1 MVVWP
6 VVYHEWLNSKMT
18 CYCKVHVAMYF
29 CVYMNFILFYTQESY
44 RRTASSVLKTDE
56 NLSASLLKITDL
68 EKALSAAGEK
78 FIFMQKL
85 RDFVSVI
92 CDFLQVWI
100 SYCMPYT
107 FYVN

>member
-1 MVVWP
+1 
-6 VVYHEWLNSKMT
+6 MT
-18 CYCKVHVAMYF
+18 S
-29 CVYMNFILFYTQESY
+29 ILFYTQESY

-56 NLSASLLKITDL
+56 NLSASLLSITTL

-100 SYCMPYT
+100 SYLMSYM
-107 FYVN
+107 FYGN